1 MICYIFLYVM
11 GSKFYSLFSCDFTH
25 VWSNVLC
32 FSLLMMHQVHFNFVG
47 VPEHFMHKNR
57 LQEYTQRS
65 ALPLPLYQTINEG
78 TQHAPKFR
86 ASVLV
91 DGTTY
96 WSCQMFSNR
105 KAAEQDVA
113 RVALEGISRKIK
125 DEGCPIIREVSCIY
139 NIDGSSWLVDLS
151 Y

>member
-1 MICYIFLYVM
+1 MPFI
-11 GSKFYSLFSCDFTH
+11 
-25 VWSNVLC
+25 
-32 FSLLMMHQVHFNFVG
+32 LMMYQTRFNFVG
-47 VPEHFMHKNR
+47 VPEQFMHKNR

-96 WSCQMFSNR
+96 WSSQTFSNR

-113 RVALEGISRKIK
+113 RLALEGISRKIK
-125 DEGCPIIREVSCIY
+125 DEGCPIIRGVSCLY
-139 NIDGSSWLVDLS
+139 SIDDSS
-151 Y
+151 